1 MTFES
6 SERTLWSKKWFMY
19 QWSRVQK
26 NPSVLGRYYKGIIWK
41 REKSE
46 GRQEDSRVGVARPRN
61 CPLAAYVSFFGV
73 AHPLLHGSVSAS
85 PLGVDISSEY
95 CLFIT
100 VFKLKCY
107 RHWMYYLKDELFQ
120 NRLKLCPNLV
130 PKDGHKRQKNVLW

>member
-1 MTFES
+1 MVLEVVKS
-6 SERTLWSKKWFMY
+6 AE
-19 QWSRVQK
+19 
-26 NPSVLGRYYKGIIWK
+26 NPSLFTTKEYYGNGRSPMG
-41 REKSE
+41 
-46 GRQEDSRVGVARPRN
+46 DSCVARPRN
-61 CPLAAYVSFFGV
+61 CSLAAYVSFFGV